1 MDSVK
6 INRLLDRLESKA
18 NFRRGGSLSELTKQL
33 EDLLKEASIV
43 WTKIAGVEND
53 KMRGRYRD

>member
-1 MDSVK
+1 MDSEK

-18 NFRRGGSLSELTKQL
+18 KFRRGGSLSELTKQI

-53 KMRGRYRD
+53 RMREKYRQ